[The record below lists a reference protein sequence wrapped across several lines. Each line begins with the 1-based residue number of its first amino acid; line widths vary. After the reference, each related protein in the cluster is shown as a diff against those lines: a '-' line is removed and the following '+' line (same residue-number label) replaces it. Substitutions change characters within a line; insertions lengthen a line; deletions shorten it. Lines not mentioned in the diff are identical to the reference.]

1 MPADECW
8 TMLWVK
14 VTSLTTTQGV
24 LDPPAA
30 TVNATANPS
39 WGWKTP
45 TQLFSKT
52 LPSMRRRAAF
62 LTSKLFLTAQ
72 EMPAKAGL
80 PGSQGRGLKR
90 WLPRVSM
97 SAGGR
102 VGVYGLL
109 VEMWGFPGGR

>member
-52 LPSMRRRAAF
+52 LPSIRTRAAF
-62 LTSKLFLTAQ
+62 LTSKLFLTAH

-80 PGSQGRGLKR
+80 PGSQVRGLER
-90 WLPRVSM
+90 GLTRISM
-97 SAGGR
+97 CGG
-102 VGVYGLL
+102 VMVVVKVL
-109 VEMWGFPGGR
+109 

>member
-39 WGWKTP
+39 WGWKSP
-45 TQLFSKT
+45 TQLVAKT
-52 LPSMRRRAAF
+52 LPSIRTRAAF
-62 LTSKLFLTAQ
+62 LYSKMFFTAT
-72 EMPAKAGL
+72 EMPPKAQL
-80 PGSQGRGLKR
+80 PASQVMDSKKSG
-90 WLPRVSM
+90 PRITM
-97 SAGGR
+97 SAAPGIVGDSCEVDDGR
-102 VGVYGLL
+102 S
-109 VEMWGFPGGR
+109 